1 MKVPREIDEL
11 MWVVAEQDDATTSE
25 QFLERY
31 PEFSD
36 ELDQR
41 VKLVSTLRG
50 SRPRRSPSQFV
61 PRESVRRLG
70 PSRLAVAGVVMLVLV
85 SVTFATYA
93 TVQFVN
99 SKRAPQAVVEKVQPE
114 IIFNP
119 PSFPAPT
126 STGGDYPDGSVPLEP
141 NASDTAAIQQPS
153 EPFDPYIGRVTI
165 ESEDMSLAD
174 AIKQIA
180 MQAGL
185 EANIAPGFEDKRI
198 RIRFVNQ
205 PAIDV
210 LTTIG
215 QHFGFTPV
223 KEGTIDV
230 LIIPVKQTDA
240 SAVKAQ
246 GPGTVGSV
254 SVTPAGTGSGKVVPS
269 SDTGG
274 GL

>member
-11 MWVVAEQDDATTSE
+11 MWVVAEQDDVSTCE

-31 PEFSD
+31 PEFSE

-70 PSRLAVAGVVMLVLV
+70 PSRLAVAGVAVLVLF
-85 SVTFATYA
+85 SVTFAAYA

-99 SKRAPQAVVEKVQPE
+99 KQRVAQDVPEKIQPE

-119 PSFPAPT
+119 PTMPIPT
-126 STGGDYPDGSVPLEP
+126 STGGTYPDGILPLEP
-141 NASDTAAIQQPS
+141 NASETQPIQQPT
-153 EPFDPYIGRVTI
+153 EPWDPYKGKVTI
-165 ESEDMSLAD
+165 ESENMSLAD
-174 AIKQIA
+174 AITQIA
-180 MQAGL
+180 SQVGL
-185 EANIAPGFEDKRI
+185 DATIAPGFEDKRI
-198 RIRFVNQ
+198 KISFVNQ

-210 LTTIG
+210 LTKLG
-215 QHFGFTPV
+215 EHFGFSPV
-223 KEGTIDV
+223 KSGTVDI
-230 LIIPVKQTDA
+230 LIIPAKQTEATDA
-240 SAVKAQ
+240 KPV

-254 SVTPAGTGSGKVVPS
+254 SVTPSKSGTAVVGSTQTS
-269 SDTGG
+269 GG
-274 GL
+274 N